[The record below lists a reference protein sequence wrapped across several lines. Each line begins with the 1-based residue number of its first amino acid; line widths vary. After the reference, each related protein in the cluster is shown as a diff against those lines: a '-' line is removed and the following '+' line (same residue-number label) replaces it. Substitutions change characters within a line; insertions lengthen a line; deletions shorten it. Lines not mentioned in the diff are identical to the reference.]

1 MWRCDE
7 GEGEDMVM
15 VGHNQIRTIRH
26 VRATPTLCL
35 THISSPP
42 GGRGTVV
49 IIATFTFIPA
59 VRRWNLCVTLQCI
72 LFT

>member
-1 MWRCDE
+1 MRVRT
-7 GEGEDMVM
+7 EDMVM
-15 VGHNQIRTIRH
+15 VGHNQIRDNPSCRGDT
-26 VRATPTLCL
+26 ATLPDPHL
-35 THISSPP
+35 SRP